1 MPKPDKDLI
10 EPGLTAIV
18 EHIAQPHRL
27 DASGFVGYVVSSKRF
42 PRQSKE
48 Q

>member
-1 MPKPDKDLI
+1 MPKPDKVLI
-10 EPGLTAIV
+10 ERGLTAIV
-18 EHIAQPHRL
+18 EHIAQPYRL
-27 DASGFVGYVVSSKRF
+27 DASGFVGYVASSKWF